1 MTCGIPCLSGQTHA
15 SETPHMKICVFGT
28 AWFDDYYSRNS
39 GIIEAL
45 SQTGHDISMCT
56 FAGLYRGLRFR
67 KLAWLLETPLRW
79 LILMSRFGHL
89 RKADVLYLT
98 YPAFID
104 VLPAL
109 FLRRLLGVKIYYD
122 VFIGLYD
129 SIVRDRQLTTRPA
142 LCKLIFNYERFI
154 LNSVDRCF
162 IDTTHHRDMLVNDY
176 GLNEEKV
183 HVIANP
189 IAEDIWSSPD
199 VSTDKSGVIFWGTYI
214 PLHGID
220 TILHA
225 AGILQDR
232 NSPIR
237 LRLVGNGQELARMQD
252 LTNTLKLENID
263 FVTQF
268 LPMTELKKFADES
281 LCVLGIF
288 SKGEKADRVIPYK
301 VAQALCAALPVITAS
316 TTASRDLA
324 GQTGALRL
332 VPPDD
337 APALADAIQE
347 VCTDAQTRKS
357 LSMAGHGV
365 YETQLSR
372 NAIAKQVISALD

>member
-15 SETPHMKICVFGT
+15 DETPHMKICIFGT

-39 GIIEAL
+39 GIIDAL
-45 SQTGHDISMCT
+45 SQTGHDVSMCT

-67 KLAWLLETPLRW
+67 RLAWLLETPLRW
-79 LILMSRFGHL
+79 IILLGRFNRL

-109 FLRRLLGVKIYYD
+109 LLRRLLGVRIYYD

-142 LCKLIFNYERFI
+142 LGKLIFRYERFI

-162 IDTTHHRDMLVNDY
+162 IDTTHHKDMLVSDY
-176 GLNEEKV
+176 RLDEGKV
-183 HVIANP
+183 HVIANA

-199 VSTDKSGVIFWGTYI
+199 VSTEKSGVIFWGTYI

-220 TILHA
+220 TILRA

-232 NSPIR
+232 RSPIR
-237 LRLVGNGQELARMQD
+237 LRLVGNGQELAKMQD
-252 LTNTLKLENID
+252 LARSLQLRNID

-268 LPMTELKKFADES
+268 IPMADLKKFADES

-324 GQTGALRL
+324 GGTGALRL

-347 VCTDAQTRKS
+347 VCTSAQTREL
-357 LSMAGHGV
+357 LSKAGHGI
-365 YETQLSR
+365 YETRLSR
-372 NAIAKQVISALD
+372 KAIAEQVINALA